1 MAVQVLL
8 RAVIAN
14 ALSILIG
21 LFGGGIITFVVA
33 RYYYVKASKDLLEET
48 KRLRAIVNLLS
59 SAAS

>member
-1 MAVQVLL
+1 M
-8 RAVIAN
+8 IAN